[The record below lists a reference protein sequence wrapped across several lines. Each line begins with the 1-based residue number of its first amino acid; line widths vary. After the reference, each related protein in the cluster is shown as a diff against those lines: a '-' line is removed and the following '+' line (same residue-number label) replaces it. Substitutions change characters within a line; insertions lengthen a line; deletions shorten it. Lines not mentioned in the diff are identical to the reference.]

1 MSKIILYNSKTRK
14 KEPFYALDEKNV
26 RMYVCGPTVYERAHL
41 GNARPVVIFDILYR
55 LLINIYGFQ
64 HVDYVRNFTDIDD
77 KINDRAKSLQV
88 DIKKITEETIEW
100 FLEDMGEL
108 NSLLPNSMPRATE
121 YIDEMIDMI
130 NDLIKEGHAY
140 SREGHVYFS
149 VRSYPNYGSLSGR
162 SLDDMIA
169 GSRVE
174 ISNLKRDPLDF
185 ILWKPSTNDLPGWAS
200 PWGRGR
206 PGWHIECSAMS
217 KKLLGA
223 SFDIHC
229 GGSDLRFPHHENEI
243 AQSQCANPNDHFANF
258 WLHNEMLQVG
268 GKKMSKSLG
277 NFYTVKDLLDENIP
291 GEVIRFILLNTHYR
305 KPLDWTKTRVDEA
318 KKILNRWR
326 NQTNDITPGEVDPS
340 IIEALSDDL
349 NSVAAISRLHK
360 LSRDGDFSKLLAS
373 AQFIGLLMVVDEKKF
388 SPTDNEDIIKSISNL
403 LLQSRKKAFLNNSF
417 TEFDTL
423 KQAVLEAGLEVQV
436 SRDSLKVVS
445 TENFDVAALKGIV
458 DE

>member
-1 MSKIILYNSKTRK
+1 
-14 KEPFYALDEKNV
+14 
-26 RMYVCGPTVYERAHL
+26 
-41 GNARPVVIFDILYR
+41 
-55 LLINIYGFQ
+55 
-64 HVDYVRNFTDIDD
+64 
-77 KINDRAKSLQV
+77 
-88 DIKKITEETIEW
+88 
-100 FLEDMGEL
+100 
-108 NSLLPNSMPRATE
+108 
-121 YIDEMIDMI
+121 
-130 NDLIKEGHAY
+130 
-140 SREGHVYFS
+140 
-149 VRSYPNYGSLSGR
+149 
-162 SLDDMIA
+162 
-169 GSRVE
+169 
-174 ISNLKRDPLDF
+174 
-185 ILWKPSTNDLPGWAS
+185 
-200 PWGRGR
+200 
-206 PGWHIECSAMS
+206 
-217 KKLLGA
+217 
-223 SFDIHC
+223 
-229 GGSDLRFPHHENEI
+229 
-243 AQSQCANPNDHFANF
+243 
-258 WLHNEMLQVG
+258 MLQVG

-388 SPTDNEDIIKSISNL
+388 SPTDNEDIIKSISNI

>member
-229 GGSDLRFPHHENEI
+229 GGSDLRFPPHENEI

-349 NSVAAISRLHK
+349 NSVEAISRLHK

-388 SPTDNEDIIKSISNL
+388 SPTDNEDIIKSISNI

>member
-64 HVDYVRNFTDIDD
+64 HVNYVRNFTDIDD

-149 VRSYPNYGSLSGR
+149 VRSYPKYGSLSGR

-326 NQTNDITPGEVDPS
+326 NQTNDIIPGEVDPS

-388 SPTDNEDIIKSISNL
+388 SPTDNEDIIKSISNI